1 MKARIKMTQI
11 EYSDLYGES
20 ITKTVV
26 KNSTKNRTEE
36 TEEQSDTPI
45 WIQISTGKI
54 EQEKLQVSKQKKDE
68 IGEEEPKALYFIN
81 KLASAEGSKGETGR

>member
-1 MKARIKMTQI
+1 MKARMKMTQI
-11 EYSDLYGES
+11 EYSDLSGES

-54 EQEKLQVSKQKKDE
+54 EQEKLQVSKQKKSE
-68 IGEEEPKALYFIN
+68 IEEESLHVIH
-81 KLASAEGSKGETGR
+81 KLASAEGSKGEW